1 MRAFVRQFATND
13 EDTFDIAI
21 SFANSSQDALPAD
34 ESALLSFG
42 LTPADLQAMSS
53 AAKSGGGKPGTI
65 PSLVSSSPS
74 ARASIRRR
82 SFART
87 STASAAR
94 PPSPFAATRLLR
106 HVTRKPATGKQ
117 LDGTIPPLV
126 SSSTIRSTRAVSSLL
141 AHLHEALSS
150 VIWGH
155 FPLLSGGTF
164 RQIII
169 IILSSIIIVRHVP
182 PLPTIVIIK
191 HFISR
196 HFKTLYLEAL
206 SSLLPWGTFLFI
218 NLATLSVFIS
228 RYFPLCGTGGTFLL
242 ALILENVDTSMATE
256 PAEPAADFKC
266 HQARTKNVE
275 ASSSILVTP
284 YILAGRR
291 RVPAPSFL
299 PALEA

>member
-74 ARASIRRR
+74 AQASIRRR

-126 SSSTIRSTRAVSSLL
+126 SSSTIR
-141 AHLHEALSS
+141 
-150 VIWGH
+150 
-155 FPLLSGGTF
+155 
-164 RQIII
+164 
-169 IILSSIIIVRHVP
+169 
-182 PLPTIVIIK
+182 
-191 HFISR
+191 
-196 HFKTLYLEAL
+196 
-206 SSLLPWGTFLFI
+206 
-218 NLATLSVFIS
+218 
-228 RYFPLCGTGGTFLL
+228 
-242 ALILENVDTSMATE
+242 
-256 PAEPAADFKC
+256 
-266 HQARTKNVE
+266 
-275 ASSSILVTP
+275 
-284 YILAGRR
+284 
-291 RVPAPSFL
+291 
-299 PALEA
+299 

>member
-53 AAKSGGGKPGTI
+53 AAKAGGGKPGTI

-117 LDGTIPPLV
+117 LDDPVDTRRLV
-126 SSSTIRSTRAVSSLL
+126 ASRSSSRGTFLCYL
-141 AHLHEALSS
+141 GALSS
-150 VIWGH
+150 VIWRH
-155 FPLLSGGTF
+155 FP
-164 RQIII
+164 
-169 IILSSIIIVRHVP
+169 P
-182 PLPTIVIIK
+182 
-191 HFISR
+191 
-196 HFKTLYLEAL
+196 
-206 SSLLPWGTFLFI
+206 
-218 NLATLSVFIS
+218 
-228 RYFPLCGTGGTFLL
+228 
-242 ALILENVDTSMATE
+242 DTS
-256 PAEPAADFKC
+256 
-266 HQARTKNVE
+266 
-275 ASSSILVTP
+275 SS
-284 YILAGRR
+284 Y
-291 RVPAPSFL
+291 
-299 PALEA
+299 

>member
-164 RQIII
+164 LQIHHHHIELYHHSEARSPFI
-169 IILSSIIIVRHVP
+169 DNRHY
-182 PLPTIVIIK
+182 
-191 HFISR
+191 
-196 HFKTLYLEAL
+196 KTLYLEAL
-206 SSLLPWGTFLFI
+206 SSLLPWCTFLFI
-218 NLATLSVFIS
+218 ILATLSVFIS
-228 RYFPLCGTGGTFLL
+228 RYFPLCGTGG
-242 ALILENVDTSMATE
+242 NTSMATE

-266 HQARTKNVE
+266 H
-275 ASSSILVTP
+275 
-284 YILAGRR
+284 
-291 RVPAPSFL
+291 
-299 PALEA
+299 